1 MFSYDGNVLA
11 DTVWAE
17 YLEIKKENLHLKAQL
32 NVAAKTVEALK
43 EKLVP
48 AESAAVETA
57 STEVSAPTAAAKRSS
72 K

>member
-32 NVAAKTVEALK
+32 NVAVKTVEDLK
-43 EKLVP
+43 EKLVS
-48 AESAAVETA
+48 AESTDSEKA
-57 STEVSAPTAAAKRSS
+57 STEGEAPMAAAKRSS